1 MFDDAIIVQSAIS
14 AFNNAALVAP
24 AFLWSALLTL
34 PLYFLIWAFG
44 GKIAEYLRWSRGNI
58 TMRAALW
65 TVITTVGWIVLF
77 GGNYGVLRDDT
88 STLPF
93 MIAAIIFVSSI
104 FVGSYTR
111 DIKYLRRENAV
122 YIALAILALGV
133 SDMHAWWGP
142 FLQIGA
148 AICGFVIGR
157 RAHVEMPPVP
167 GVILISGATV
177 TAMLMQPEYFRFG
190 QLGNLTWLHLLVVM
204 TFGAV
209 AAATVA
215 LRNIKSLNRIHDS
228 AYVKIKWMIRFVVAL
243 GIALFIMTESVPV
256 FIGTCAMAMGLFW
269 LKVVH
274 AKTVP
279 EHLADRLLM
288 LGIFWFGLITVMP
301 VVSCLAILGWISI
314 PSGDFKQEIRAL
326 L

>member
-34 PLYFLIWAFG
+34 PLYLVVWVFG
-44 GKIAEYLRWSRGNI
+44 DKIADYLRWSRGNI

-65 TVITTVGWIVLF
+65 TVITTIGWVVLF

-93 MIAAIIFVSSI
+93 MIAAIIFVASI

-111 DIKYLRRENAV
+111 DIKYARRENAI
-122 YIALAILALGV
+122 YIILVLLALGL

-142 FLQIGA
+142 ILQIGA
-148 AICGFVIGR
+148 AFIGFVIGR
-157 RAHVEMPPVP
+157 RAGVEMPPVP

-177 TAMLMQPEYFRFG
+177 TSLLMQPEYFRFG
-190 QLGNLTWLHLLVVM
+190 QLGNLTWVHLLFVGL
-204 TFGAV
+204 FGIV

-215 LRNIKSLNRIHDS
+215 VRNINTRGRIHHS
-228 AYVKIKWMIRFVVAL
+228 AYIKLKWMVRFVVAL
-243 GIALFIMTESVPV
+243 GVALFVMTESVPV
-256 FIGTCAMAMGLFW
+256 FLGTSAAAFVLVALSVWHVKDMPSTLGNKLF
-269 LKVVH
+269 
-274 AKTVP
+274 A
-279 EHLADRLLM
+279 LAVM
-288 LGIFWFGLITVMP
+288 LFGILITMP
-301 VVSCLAILGWISI
+301 VITAIGIVYMVNMPKS
-314 PSGDFKQEIRAL
+314 DFLREIKQL

>member
-209 AAATVA
+209 AAAT
-215 LRNIKSLNRIHDS
+215 
-228 AYVKIKWMIRFVVAL
+228 
-243 GIALFIMTESVPV
+243 P
-256 FIGTCAMAMGLFW
+256 
-269 LKVVH
+269 
-274 AKTVP
+274 
-279 EHLADRLLM
+279 
-288 LGIFWFGLITVMP
+288 
-301 VVSCLAILGWISI
+301 
-314 PSGDFKQEIRAL
+314 
-326 L
+326 

>member
-34 PLYFLIWAFG
+34 PLYLVVWVFG
-44 GKIAEYLRWSRGNI
+44 DKIADYLRWSRGNI

-65 TVITTVGWIVLF
+65 TVITTIGWVVLF

-93 MIAAIIFVSSI
+93 MIAAIIFVASI

-111 DIKYLRRENAV
+111 DIKYARRENAI
-122 YIALAILALGV
+122 YIILVLLALGL

-142 FLQIGA
+142 ILQIGA
-148 AICGFVIGR
+148 AFIGFVIGR
-157 RAHVEMPPVP
+157 RAGVEMPPVP

-177 TAMLMQPEYFRFG
+177 TSLLMQPEYFRFG
-190 QLGNLTWLHLLVVM
+190 QLGNLTWVHLLFVGL
-204 TFGAV
+204 FGIV

-215 LRNIKSLNRIHDS
+215 VRNINTRGRIHHS
-228 AYVKIKWMIRFVVAL
+228 AYIKLKWMVRFVVAL
-243 GIALFIMTESVPV
+243 GVALFVMTESVPV
-256 FIGTCAMAMGLFW
+256 FLGTSAAAFVLVALSVW
-269 LKVVH
+269 H
-274 AKTVP
+274 AKDMPSTLGNKLFA
-279 EHLADRLLM
+279 LAVM
-288 LGIFWFGLITVMP
+288 LFGILITMP
-301 VVSCLAILGWISI
+301 VITAIGIVYMVNMPKS
-314 PSGDFKQEIRAL
+314 DFLREIKQL

>member
-34 PLYFLIWAFG
+34 PLYLVVWVFG
-44 GKIAEYLRWSRGNI
+44 DKIADYLRWSRGNI

-65 TVITTVGWIVLF
+65 TVITTIGWVVLF

-93 MIAAIIFVSSI
+93 MIAAIIFVASI

-111 DIKYLRRENAV
+111 DIKYARRENAI
-122 YIALAILALGV
+122 YIILVLLALGL

-142 FLQIGA
+142 ILQIGA
-148 AICGFVIGR
+148 AFIGFVIGR
-157 RAHVEMPPVP
+157 RAGVEMPPVP

-177 TAMLMQPEYFRFG
+177 TSLLMQPEYFRFG
-190 QLGNLTWLHLLVVM
+190 QLGNLTWVHLLFVGL
-204 TFGAV
+204 FGIV

-215 LRNIKSLNRIHDS
+215 VRNINTRGRIHHS
-228 AYVKIKWMIRFVVAL
+228 AYIKLKWMVRFVVAL
-243 GIALFIMTESVPV
+243 GVALFVMTESVPV
-256 FIGTCAMAMGLFW
+256 FLGTSAAAFVLVALSVW
-269 LKVVH
+269 H
-274 AKTVP
+274 AKDMPSTLGNKLFA
-279 EHLADRLLM
+279 LAVM
-288 LGIFWFGLITVMP
+288 LFGILITMP
-301 VVSCLAILGWISI
+301 VITAIGIVYMVNVPKS
-314 PSGDFKQEIRAL
+314 DFLREIKQL

>member
-34 PLYFLIWAFG
+34 PLYFIVWKFG
-44 GKIAEYLRWSRGNI
+44 DKIAEYLRWSRGNI

-65 TVITTVGWIVLF
+65 TGIVTIGWVVLF

-122 YIALAILALGV
+122 YIVLVVLALGM
-133 SDMHAWWGP
+133 SDMHVWWGP
-142 FLQIGA
+142 LLQIGA
-148 AICGFVIGR
+148 ALCGFVVGR
-157 RAHVEMPPVP
+157 GARVEMPAVP
-167 GVILISGATV
+167 GVLLIAGATV

-190 QLGNLTWLHLLVVM
+190 QLGNLTWVHLL
-204 TFGAV
+204 FV
-209 AAATVA
+209 AAFGIAAASTIAV
-215 LRNIKSLNRIHDS
+215 RNINACGRIHDS
-228 AYVKIKWMIRFVVAL
+228 AYIKLKWMVRFVVAL

-256 FIGTCAMAMGLFW
+256 FLGTAVATFVLVALSVWHAREMPATLGNKLFALSVALFGILTSMPVITAIG
-269 LKVVH
+269 VVYY
-274 AKTVP
+274 ANMPRSDFLREIK
-279 EHLADRLLM
+279 RLL
-288 LGIFWFGLITVMP
+288 
-301 VVSCLAILGWISI
+301 
-314 PSGDFKQEIRAL
+314 
-326 L
+326 